1 MREKRDAEK
10 WPRRQGGAEHGG
22 VGQVQCLEIF
32 KLRHIAGRIA
42 WSHANVLLGAGK
54 QRGAIMQCLACRADN
69 KMLLIDVVADDT
81 TKEPVIERKTYM
93 CSECRHIARR
103 LVFKRVKMPI
113 THLPVIPI
121 PIDKLWN
128 GRVAA
133 PRTWAKAVEKLRSRQ
148 IDLKKRTAAAKIAGW
163 TTAVEKV
170 RSKQAGLAEQAAVAS
185 RVKLAEPVQASE
197 ARSAVC
203 TEN

>member
-1 MREKRDAEK
+1 MVACE
-10 WPRRQGGAEHGG
+10 
-22 VGQVQCLEIF
+22 
-32 KLRHIAGRIA
+32 RIA
-42 WSHANVLLGAGK
+42 WRGQAKGAV
-54 QRGAIMQCLACRADN
+54 MQCLACRADN

-133 PRTWAKAVEKLRSRQ
+133 PRTWAKAVEKLRNRQ
-148 IDLKKRTAAAKIAGW
+148 IDLKERTAAAKIAGW

-185 RVKLAEPVQASE
+185 RAKLAEPVQASE

>member
-1 MREKRDAEK
+1 
-10 WPRRQGGAEHGG
+10 
-22 VGQVQCLEIF
+22 
-32 KLRHIAGRIA
+32 
-42 WSHANVLLGAGK
+42 
-54 QRGAIMQCLACRADN
+54 MQCLACRADN
-69 KMLLIDVVADDT
+69 KMLLIDVVADDS

-148 IDLKKRTAAAKIAGW
+148 IDLKERTAAAKIAGW
-163 TTAVEKV
+163 TTAVEK
-170 RSKQAGLAEQAAVAS
+170 SAANRQVLRNRQQSS
-185 RVKLAEPVQASE
+185 R
-197 ARSAVC
+197 ARLLLEWSH
-203 TEN
+203 NQGR

>member
-1 MREKRDAEK
+1 
-10 WPRRQGGAEHGG
+10 
-22 VGQVQCLEIF
+22 
-32 KLRHIAGRIA
+32 
-42 WSHANVLLGAGK
+42 
-54 QRGAIMQCLACRADN
+54 MQCLACRADN

-133 PRTWAKAVEKLRSRQ
+133 PRTWAKAVEKLRNRQ
-148 IDLKKRTAAAKIAGW
+148 IDLKERTAAAKIAGW

-170 RSKQAGLAEQAAVAS
+170 RSKQAGLAEQGRWLSVFRNVFRNCRHVFLPS
-185 RVKLAEPVQASE
+185 LVGTHQCPTRVQSARLRSDNR
-197 ARSAVC
+197 RSARGAEGGV
-203 TEN
+203 

>member
-1 MREKRDAEK
+1 
-10 WPRRQGGAEHGG
+10 
-22 VGQVQCLEIF
+22 
-32 KLRHIAGRIA
+32 
-42 WSHANVLLGAGK
+42 
-54 QRGAIMQCLACRADN
+54 MQCLACRADN
-69 KMLLIDVVADDT
+69 KMLLIDVVADDS

-148 IDLKKRTAAAKIAGW
+148 IDLKERTAAAKIAGW
-163 TTAVEKV
+163 TTAVEK
-170 RSKQAGLAEQAAVAS
+170 SAANRQVLRNRQQSS
-185 RVKLAEPVQASE
+185 R
-197 ARSAVC
+197 ARLLLEWSH
-203 TEN
+203 NQG